1 MPLDR
6 RSPIS
11 RLGGTGKAR
20 GCKRAH
26 SCAGRRIVR
35 ATKRRR
41 RIAKNTILNDCG
53 GGKTHRSVAVVFIR
67 NRRTSSSR
75 RSSDC
80 VSAQIRALIKALSL
94 GLNIGKLQYRF
105 RRDFWDPLRPLSSIS
120 KECGARSTFMAGTP
134 SPTRLIAFVWLNQQT
149 KMSHV
154 I

>member
-1 MPLDR
+1 MAMPLDR

-105 RRDFWDPLRPLSSIS
+105 RRDFGMGSAETVVEVSLKSVERGVRSWPVHLRRLDLSPLF
-120 KECGARSTFMAGTP
+120 G
-134 SPTRLIAFVWLNQQT
+134 
-149 KMSHV
+149 
-154 I
+154 